1 VTEPVADRKY
11 EIFSLKLK
19 AGASE
24 PVKDLKSVNLS
35 VTAEAED
42 SAPASDLK
50 KEDFCTRVEAE
61 LKVPANVLNNDVC
74 SVSVV
79 VEPTNT
85 PRFSVLPVKSELP
98 RVIEPVN
105 VLR

>member
-1 VTEPVADRKY
+1 M
-11 EIFSLKLK
+11 KLE

-24 PVKDLKSVNLS
+24 PVTDLKSVNLS
-35 VTAEAED
+35 VTVEAED
-42 SAPASDLK
+42 SAPAIDLK
-50 KEDFCTRVEAE
+50 KADFSTSVDVE
-61 LKVPANVLNNDVC
+61 LNAPTNDLSNDVC
-74 SVSVV
+74 SVSVM

-85 PRFSVLPVKSELP
+85 PRFSVLPVKCELA

>member
-1 VTEPVADRKY
+1 M
-11 EIFSLKLK
+11 KLE

-24 PVKDLKSVNLS
+24 PVKDLRSVNLS
-35 VTAEAED
+35 VRAEAKE

-50 KEDFCTRVEAE
+50 KEDLSTRVDAE
-61 LKVPANVLNNDVC
+61 LNAPTNDLNNDVC

>member
-1 VTEPVADRKY
+1 M
-11 EIFSLKLK
+11 
-19 AGASE
+19 
-24 PVKDLKSVNLS
+24 KDLKSVNLS
-35 VTAEAED
+35 VRAEAED

-50 KEDFCTRVEAE
+50 KEDLSTRVDAE
-61 LKVPANVLNNDVC
+61 LNPPTNNLNNDVC